1 MIALETSHT
10 PSQAP
15 SNPRPARPAD
25 DAALDRVRINFHW
38 LLKLRWAAAAGQA
51 ATIALVVYGLGIAL
65 PLLPLIAILAFEAL
79 SNVVLHGWSRGRFRE
94 PGEPRT
100 REQLERGLGVVML
113 FDLVLL
119 FALLFFTGGPTN
131 PFSMFFMVNIVL
143 AAVLLKPRAT
153 FALTIVAL
161 FAYTALFFVHVPVR
175 ELDVMSYLTQP
186 GTESTPFFFGRLSVY
201 LAGLLTAFVAAVIV
215 IVWFVT
221 RVSSERG
228 TLERELSARQ
238 QSAARAERLEALGT
252 LAAGAAHE
260 LASPLSTIA
269 VIAKDLERQLL
280 AVGASEEVAEDARL
294 IRSEVGRCRAILDQ
308 MAIDAG
314 QSLGESQVATTARE
328 LLAEALDTV
337 REPERVEVT
346 IDDPERALGVPRRA
360 LGLALRQIIKNA
372 LDASPLDFHVV
383 VRVDVTPDTLRVV
396 VRDQGSGMDAQT
408 LARATDPFF
417 TTKEPGKGMGLGLF
431 LTQTVVERLA
441 GNLAFESVKDRGTTV
456 KVTIPLLPAWSK
468 QGWGA
473 APSGGERKEPT

>member
-1 MIALETSHT
+1 MIAVEPTHT
-10 PSQAP
+10 A
-15 SNPRPARPAD
+15 NPPPIVPRAVRLPD

-51 ATIALVVYGLGIAL
+51 ATIALVVNGLGIAL
-65 PLLPLIAILAFEAL
+65 PVFPLGVILGFEAL
-79 SNVVLHGWSRGRFRE
+79 SNVVLHGWSRGRFSD

-100 REQLERGLGVVML
+100 REQVERALAVVML
-113 FDLVLL
+113 VDLVLL

-131 PFSMFFMVNIVL
+131 PFSMFFMVNVVL
-143 AAVLLKPRAT
+143 AAVLLRPKAT
-153 FALTIVAL
+153 VALTLVAL
-161 FAYTALFFVHVPVR
+161 CSYATLFFVHLPVP
-175 ELDVMSYLTQP
+175 ELDVMSYVSRPSPDAAPL
-186 GTESTPFFFGRLSVY
+186 FFGRLSTY
-201 LAGLLTAFVAAVIV
+201 LSGLLTAFVAAVCV

-228 TLERELSARQ
+228 ALERALAARQ

-269 VIAKDLERQLL
+269 VIAKDLEKQLL

-372 LDASPLDFHVV
+372 LDASPPDFHVV
-383 VRVDVTPDTLRVV
+383 VKADVTPDTLRVV
-396 VRDQGSGMDAQT
+396 VRDQGSGMDATT

-431 LTQTVVERLA
+431 LTQTVVERL
-441 GNLAFESVKDRGTTV
+441 GGRLVFESVKDRGTTV

-473 APSGGERKEPT
+473 VPAGNERKEPS